1 VHVAPIKPKLK
12 PPGTT
17 SKRLKLEH
25 ENLLPNFDFKFN
37 LRRYIMDVVNQT
49 GVDVNAAVGQCRL
62 NL

>member
-1 VHVAPIKPKLK
+1 M
-12 PPGTT
+12 
-17 SKRLKLEH
+17 KLEH